1 MYPSPSVA
9 KAYQTAIA
17 RHCGIDVES
26 ELVRST
32 IGAALRSRSNSSDLT
47 TCEEA
52 ERSFWAGLI
61 HSLCPSQDGFQ
72 SCFDE
77 LFEHFGSSDNWKCF
91 PDVGGVVERLREH
104 GVKVA
109 IASNFDDRLN
119 SVCDGLKDLQ
129 TVDCRIVSSLV
140 GYRKPAPQFFDAVVT
155 QLGVDT
161 QNVLMVG
168 DDVVNDVRGALES
181 GLQAALID
189 RDSAIA
195 DSKLPETVVRIDD
208 LGQICDL
215 IEQSV
220 AFGSTQM

>member
-9 KAYQTAIA
+9 TVYQTAIA
-17 RHCGIDVES
+17 RHCGIDVEP

-32 IGAALRSRSNSSDLT
+32 IGHALRGRSNSADLT
-47 TCEEA
+47 TSEEA

-91 PDVGGVVERLREH
+91 PDVGGIVERLQEH

-109 IASNFDDRLN
+109 IASNFDNRLN
-119 SVCDGLKDLQ
+119 SVCDGLADLQ
-129 TVDCRIVSSLV
+129 FVDCRIVSSLV
-140 GYRKPAPQFFDAVVT
+140 GYRKPAPQFFDAVVA

-161 QNVLMVG
+161 QNILMVG
-168 DDVVNDVRGALES
+168 DDVVNDIRGALKS

-189 RDSAIA
+189 RDSTIT
-195 DSKLPETVVRIDD
+195 DSELPETVVRINDP
-208 LGQICDL
+208 GQIFGL
-215 IEQSV
+215 IERSI
-220 AFGSTQM
+220 AFDSA